1 MTTPAQTLIQRDAL
15 QRVRNPLEE
24 AWTLPPV
31 AYTSAQIF
39 ENERETLFSNGWL
52 CVGRMEQFADV
63 GDYRCID
70 LPAQPIVVVRGHD
83 DEIRAFSRVCL
94 HRAMPLAE
102 GTGNATRFVCPY
114 HNWTYELTGQLRS
127 APMME
132 GARGFDPKKCRL
144 PMLAV
149 EIWQGFVF
157 VNVDPEAEP
166 LATQLAE
173 LTTVIANY
181 EFDQMVV
188 VDTIEFDSP
197 WNWKILVENFMEA
210 YHHIGTHK
218 TTFQPV
224 YPARMSSIDDNNGK
238 PWVLLRMPAKPEHV
252 TEDSVFPKLQAEEK
266 DQLLAIC
273 VFPTLLFAASAT
285 GAAWYQLEPSAHDQM
300 TLRIHAMTTPATAE
314 ALDEASRIE
323 LMATL
328 RTIHEED
335 IEANRGPWLGLNGAL
350 TTQGRLSAYEKA
362 IWQLNQLWAD
372 ALGLDSEPAK
382 GT

>member
-1 MTTPAQTLIQRDAL
+1 MPTPVQPLIDDDAL
-15 QRVRNPLEE
+15 QRIRNPVDE
-24 AWTLPPV
+24 AWTLPPD

-39 ENERETLFSNGWL
+39 QRESETLFSNGWL
-52 CVGRMEQFADV
+52 CVGRVEQFPKE
-63 GDYRCID
+63 GDYRCVD
-70 LPAQPIVVVRGHD
+70 LPTHPVVVVRGRD
-83 DEIRAFSRVCL
+83 GEVRAFSRVCL
-94 HRAMPLAE
+94 HRAMPVAE

-132 GARGFDPKKCRL
+132 GAQGFDAKQCRL
-144 PMLAV
+144 PALAV
-149 EIWQGFVF
+149 EIWHGFIF
-157 VNVDPEAEP
+157 VNADPDAEP
-166 LATQLAE
+166 LAPQLE
-173 LTTVIANY
+173 GLTRVIANY
-181 EFDQMVV
+181 GFEEMIV

-224 YPARMSSIDDNNGK
+224 YPARLSSVEENHGE
-238 PWVLLRMPAKPEHV
+238 PWVLLRMPAKPGHS
-252 TEDSVFPKLQAEEK
+252 TEPAVFPNLQEDEQ

-285 GAAWYQLEPSAHDQM
+285 GAAWYQLEPTAHDQM
-300 TLRIHAMTTPATAE
+300 RLRIHAMTTPAAAE
-314 ALDEASRIE
+314 ALDDVSRQE
-323 LMATL
+323 LMAML

-335 IEANRGPWLGLNGAL
+335 IEANRGPWLGLNGAM
-350 TTQGRLSAYEKA
+350 TTQGRLSTYEKS

-372 ALGLDSEPAK
+372 ALGLDGVPGK
-382 GT
+382 GA